1 MPRST
6 PAERRA
12 LIDDALRRTG
22 LTDFR
27 NAYPKQLSGGMRQR
41 VGIARALAVRPA
53 ILLMDEPLSALDSQ
67 TRELLLEDFI
77 RLLADGAMGAVYVTH
92 NLEEAVRIADRI
104 VVLSRRPGRV
114 RETVAIPMTRA
125 ERGAIEARGKLLALQ
140 NELWSLIR
148 ERGDRCRARG
158 AACLTAPSEADEPRR
173 GRSRFAARA
182 LRRAPAVM
190 PAGSRC
196 CRHRGL
202 AARGQRGSGQFAV
215 PADAVGDR
223 PRDLESRRERRAL
236 ASSVGSL
243 TADRHRAGFSAP
255 IAGVAVGFAIG
266 LFNHAR
272 SVGITFISALF
283 PIPKIA
289 LLPLLILWLGIGEEP
304 KIATI
309 ALGVFFSTAISVYS
323 GVDAVPRNLIRMAQ
337 SFNVPF
343 ATIVRRVIWPGAL
356 PSILAG
362 FRITA
367 SIALLL
373 VVSAEMIG
381 AEYGI
386 GAFVLQ
392 AGNLM
397 QTDQLL
403 AGVVILSLFGLAVGK
418 LINLAGDAA
427 VALAVM
433 SAGAQRSSC
442 RA

>member
-1 MPRST
+1 MLDRAAAASSPQADASS
-6 PAERRA
+6 ERRPVQFRGAGFAPATSRTAGWAA
-12 LIDDALRRTG
+12 LIAAIALWQAVGSAG
-22 LTDFR
+22 LVNPLFLP
-27 NAYPKQLSGGMRQR
+27 APL
-41 VGIARALAVRPA
+41 A
-53 ILLMDEPLSALDSQ
+53 IL
-67 TRELLLEDFI
+67 R
-77 RLLADGAMGAVYVTH
+77 AMGA
-92 NLEEAVRIADRI
+92 
-104 VVLSRRPGRV
+104 
-114 RETVAIPMTRA
+114 
-125 ERGAIEARGKLLALQ
+125 
-140 NELWSLIR
+140 
-148 ERGDRCRARG
+148 
-158 AACLTAPSEADEPRR
+158 
-173 GRSRFAARA
+173 
-182 LRRAPAVM
+182 
-190 PAGSRC
+190 
-196 CRHRGL
+196 L
-202 AARGQRGSGQFAV
+202 AASG
-215 PADAVGDR
+215 
-223 PRDLESRRERRAL
+223 AL
-236 ASSVGSL
+236 WHHLAASLLRIGL
-243 TADRHRAGFSAP
+243 GWMIGTL
-255 IAGVAVGFAIG
+255 AGVAVGFAIG
-266 LFNHAR
+266 LSAIAR

-356 PSILAG
+356 PSVLAG

-381 AEYGI
+381 AEHGI

-418 LINLAGDAA
+418 LINLLEAR
-427 VALAVM
+427 LLHW
-433 SAGAQRSSC
+433 R
-442 RA
+442 

>member
-1 MPRST
+1 MLDRSEPQQAETRAEARPVRFRGAGFVPRSGRY
-6 PAERRA
+6 AGWIA
-12 LIDDALRRTG
+12 LLIVLTLWQLAGSTG
-22 LTDFR
+22 LVNPLFLPT
-27 NAYPKQLSGGMRQR
+27 PLS
-41 VGIARALAVRPA
+41 IARAIEQLAVSGA
-53 ILLMDEPLSALDSQ
+53 LWHHLSYSLM
-67 TRELLLEDFI
+67 
-77 RLLADGAMGAVYVTH
+77 
-92 NLEEAVRIADRI
+92 RIG
-104 VVLSRRPGRV
+104 VGWTLG
-114 RETVAIPMTRA
+114 TVAGI
-125 ERGAIEARGKLLALQ
+125 
-140 NELWSLIR
+140 
-148 ERGDRCRARG
+148 
-158 AACLTAPSEADEPRR
+158 
-173 GRSRFAARA
+173 
-182 LRRAPAVM
+182 
-190 PAGSRC
+190 
-196 CRHRGL
+196 
-202 AARGQRGSGQFAV
+202 
-215 PADAVGDR
+215 
-223 PRDLESRRERRAL
+223 
-236 ASSVGSL
+236 
-243 TADRHRAGFSAP
+243 
-255 IAGVAVGFAIG
+255 AVGFAIG
-266 LFNHAR
+266 LFTVAR

-343 ATIVRRVIWPGAL
+343 SAIVRRVIWPGAL

-367 SIALLL
+367 SVALLL

-418 LINLAGDAA
+418 LINLLEAR
-427 VALAVM
+427 LL
-433 SAGAQRSSC
+433 RW
-442 RA
+442 R